1 MAMCAMDKWGSRV
14 LKLEKPEQI
23 RDHWNTDEA
32 SQFIWVDDASGAMQY
47 EADLVM
53 EWNRIL
59 PALSTM
65 IRAGH
70 QVVLT
75 SRDYIYNSAR
85 PDLKRTAFPLIEEK
99 GRPVFVQR
107 LDVMPHVMKGLF
119 DVWFHQDW
127 MIAPGMAF
135 RGTRSGDE
143 NAVQSCCQQ
152 A

>member
-23 RDHWNTDEA
+23 REHWNTDEA
-32 SQFIWVDDASGAMQY
+32 SQFIWVDDAFGAMQY

-70 QVVLT
+70 RVVLT

-85 PDLKRTAFPLIEEK
+85 RDLKRTAFPWIEEK
-99 GRPVFVQR
+99 GRSVFVQR
-107 LDVMPHVMKGLF
+107 LDVMPHVMEGLF

-127 MIAPGMAF
+127 MIAAWDGF
-135 RGTRSGDE
+135 QGNKE
-143 NAVQSCCQQ
+143 W
-152 A
+152 